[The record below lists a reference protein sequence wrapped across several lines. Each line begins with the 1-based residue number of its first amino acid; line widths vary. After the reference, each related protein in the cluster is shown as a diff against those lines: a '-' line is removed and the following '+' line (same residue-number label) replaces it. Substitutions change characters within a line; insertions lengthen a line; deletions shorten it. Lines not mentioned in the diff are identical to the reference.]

1 MKKLEKKWM
10 SLMKKLNL
18 NLFKFL
24 ILLFFILSNSAY
36 SEIKFI
42 SSNVEEVIITDGDSL
57 KIGKEKI
64 RLSGIDAPEMKQICY
79 DENDSPY
86 ACGHVAKK
94 KLEYFIKGSPYSKI
108 YCYYSERD
116 KYNRILGECVL
127 GESSSLNINEYM
139 VRWGYAIAYLR
150 YSEKYLDVQEIA
162 KSSKT
167 GLWVGNFDMPEEW
180 RKKNK

>member
-1 MKKLEKKWM
+1 MNLLKKQ
-10 SLMKKLNL
+10 NQ

-42 SSNVEEVIITDGDSL
+42 SAHTNQVRVIDGDSL
-57 KIGKEKI
+57 QIRKEKI
-64 RLSGIDAPEMKQICY
+64 RLSGIDAPEINQICY
-79 DENDSPY
+79 DHNDSPY

-150 YSEKYLDVQEIA
+150 YSKKYLDVQDIA

-167 GLWVGNFDMPEEW
+167 GLWVGNFDIPEEW

>member
-1 MKKLEKKWM
+1 
-10 SLMKKLNL
+10 MKKLNL

-24 ILLFFILSNSAY
+24 TLLFFILSNSAY

-42 SSNVEEVIITDGDSL
+42 SSNIEEVIITDGDSL

-64 RLSGIDAPEMKQICY
+64 RLSGIDAPEIKQICY
-79 DENDSPY
+79 DHGGMPY
-86 ACGHVAKK
+86 ACGHRAKTY
-94 KLEYFIKGSPYSKI
+94 LESIIKDKWGIKKI

-167 GLWVGNFDMPEEW
+167 GLWVGNFDMPEDW

>member
-10 SLMKKLNL
+10 NLLKKLNL

-36 SEIKFI
+36 SEIKFV
-42 SSNVEEVIITDGDSL
+42 SSNIEEVIITDGDSL

-79 DENDSPY
+79 DETASPY

-94 KLEYFIKGSPYSKI
+94 KI
-108 YCYYSERD
+108 
-116 KYNRILGECVL
+116 RIF
-127 GESSSLNINEYM
+127 Y
-139 VRWGYAIAYLR
+139 
-150 YSEKYLDVQEIA
+150 
-162 KSSKT
+162 
-167 GLWVGNFDMPEEW
+167 
-180 RKKNK
+180 

>member
-1 MKKLEKKWM
+1 M
-10 SLMKKLNL
+10 SLIKKLNL
-18 NLFKFL
+18 SLFKFL
-24 ILLFFILSNSAY
+24 ILVFFVLSNSAY

-42 SSNVEEVIITDGDSL
+42 SSNVEKVIITDGDSL

-116 KYNRILGECVL
+116 KYKRILGECML
-127 GESSSLNINEYM
+127 GETSSVNINTEM
-139 VRWGYAIAYLR
+139 VFSGHAVAYLR
-150 YSEKYLDVQEIA
+150 YSKKYLKAQEKA
-162 KSSKT
+162 MQWKN
-167 GLWVGNFDMPEEW
+167 GLWRGKFDMPEEW

>member
-1 MKKLEKKWM
+1 
-10 SLMKKLNL
+10 MKKLNL

-42 SSNVEEVIITDGDSL
+42 SSNIEEVIITDGDSL

-86 ACGHVAKK
+86 ACGHVTKK

-116 KYNRILGECVL
+116 KYNRILGECML
-127 GESSSLNINEYM
+127 GETSSVNINNEM
-139 VRWGYAIAYLR
+139 VFWGHAVAYLR
-150 YSEKYLDVQEIA
+150 YSKKYLKAQENA
-162 KSSKT
+162 MQWKN
-167 GLWVGNFDMPEEW
+167 GLWRGKFDMPEEW

>member
-10 SLMKKLNL
+10 SLMEKQSLI
-18 NLFKFL
+18 LFKFL

-42 SSNVEEVIITDGDSL
+42 SSNIEEVIITDGDSL

-86 ACGHVAKK
+86 ACGEDSKSNLKAIINAPD
-94 KLEYFIKGSPYSKI
+94 YDIKIFYSP
-108 YCYYSERD
+108 D
-116 KYNRILGECVL
+116 
-127 GESSSLNINEYM
+127 
-139 VRWGYAIAYLR
+139 
-150 YSEKYLDVQEIA
+150 
-162 KSSKT
+162 
-167 GLWVGNFDMPEEW
+167 
-180 RKKNK
+180 

>member
-1 MKKLEKKWM
+1 
-10 SLMKKLNL
+10 MKKLNL

-42 SSNVEEVIITDGDSL
+42 SSNIEEVIITDGDSL

-94 KLEYFIKGSPYSKI
+94 KLE
-108 YCYYSERD
+108 
-116 KYNRILGECVL
+116 
-127 GESSSLNINEYM
+127 
-139 VRWGYAIAYLR
+139 
-150 YSEKYLDVQEIA
+150 
-162 KSSKT
+162 
-167 GLWVGNFDMPEEW
+167 
-180 RKKNK
+180 

>member
-1 MKKLEKKWM
+1 M

-42 SSNVEEVIITDGDSL
+42 SSNIEEVIITDGDSL

-79 DENDSPY
+79 DQNDSPY
-86 ACGHVAKK
+86 ACGHLAKTY
-94 KLEYFIKGSPYSKI
+94 LEDIIKNQDYYKKI
-108 YCYYSERD
+108 YCYYSGRD
-116 KYNRILGECVL
+116 KYKRILGECML
-127 GESSSLNINEYM
+127 GETSRVNINEEM
-139 VRWGYAIAYLR
+139 VLRGHAVAYLR
-150 YSEKYLDVQEIA
+150 YSEKYIEQQETA
-162 KSSKT
+162 KKLNY
-167 GLWVGNFDMPEEW
+167 GLWAGNFDMPEEW

>member
-42 SSNVEEVIITDGDSL
+42 SSNIEEVIITDGDSL

-86 ACGHVAKK
+86 ACGSCSKK
-94 KLEYFIKGSPYSKI
+94 KI
-108 YCYYSERD
+108 
-116 KYNRILGECVL
+116 RIF
-127 GESSSLNINEYM
+127 Y
-139 VRWGYAIAYLR
+139 
-150 YSEKYLDVQEIA
+150 
-162 KSSKT
+162 
-167 GLWVGNFDMPEEW
+167 
-180 RKKNK
+180 

>member
-1 MKKLEKKWM
+1 
-10 SLMKKLNL
+10 MKKLNL

-79 DENDSPY
+79 RESDEPY
-86 ACGHVAKK
+86 VCGYLAKTI
-94 KLEYFIKGSPYSKI
+94 LEDIIKNSD
-108 YCYYSERD
+108 YSEHN
-116 KYNRILGECVL
+116 KHNRILGEKK
-127 GESSSLNINEYM
+127 INK
-139 VRWGYAIAYLR
+139 L
-150 YSEKYLDVQEIA
+150 
-162 KSSKT
+162 
-167 GLWVGNFDMPEEW
+167 
-180 RKKNK
+180 

>member
-1 MKKLEKKWM
+1 MSNIPPFDLVPIGKLLKPRGLKGELRVTIFNEHG
-10 SLMKKLNL
+10 S
-18 NLFKFL
+18 
-24 ILLFFILSNSAY
+24 
-36 SEIKFI
+36 
-42 SSNVEEVIITDGDSL
+42 SL

-167 GLWVGNFDMPEEW
+167 GIWVGNFDMPEEW

>member
-42 SSNVEEVIITDGDSL
+42 SSNIEEVIITDGDSL

-64 RLSGIDAPEMKQICY
+64 RLSGIDAPEMKQIC
-79 DENDSPY
+79 
-86 ACGHVAKK
+86 
-94 KLEYFIKGSPYSKI
+94 
-108 YCYYSERD
+108 
-116 KYNRILGECVL
+116 
-127 GESSSLNINEYM
+127 
-139 VRWGYAIAYLR
+139 
-150 YSEKYLDVQEIA
+150 
-162 KSSKT
+162 
-167 GLWVGNFDMPEEW
+167 
-180 RKKNK
+180 

>member
-1 MKKLEKKWM
+1 MNL
-10 SLMKKLNL
+10 LKKLNL

-24 ILLFFILSNSAY
+24 ILIFFILCNSAY

-42 SSNVEEVIITDGDSL
+42 SSNVEKVIVTDGDSL

-79 DENDSPY
+79 DHNDTPY
-86 ACGHVAKK
+86 ACGHLAKTH
-94 KLEYFIKGSPYSKI
+94 LEDIIKNHDYYKKI

-116 KYNRILGECVL
+116 KYKRILGECMF
-127 GESSSLNINEYM
+127 GETSRQNINEIM
-139 VRWGYAIAYLR
+139 VLSGHAVAYLR
-150 YSEKYLDVQEIA
+150 YSEKYIEQQETA
-162 KSSKT
+162 KKLNY
-167 GLWVGNFDMPEEW
+167 GLWAGKFDMPEEW